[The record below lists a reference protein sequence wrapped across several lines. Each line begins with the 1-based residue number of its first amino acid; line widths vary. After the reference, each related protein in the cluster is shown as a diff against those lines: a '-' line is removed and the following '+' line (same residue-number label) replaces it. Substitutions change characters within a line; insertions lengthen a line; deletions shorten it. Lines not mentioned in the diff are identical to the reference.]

1 MNFKNLFN
9 NRNKSFVRLTEAGD
23 YLGRRLREN
32 LTVYEIDDANGKV
45 TYISERNHLIS
56 CEYKEVKG
64 KLTFANFVTENLDKI
79 MSDDCVDTLVEGR
92 VSDFVQSLVSDRY
105 DKAEAS
111 FDSVLDA
118 FTMRAKIEESRK
130 KLHKRSERFGETYNI
145 KETKS
150 YKKFVE
156 ALPLLQNFLEENKE
170 ELSKNQ
176 KLVEGLRLSKVV
188 GDTYDLPKLTLE
200 NLGDEYIVIPSNSKK
215 TLYEMVCEKELV
227 RKELIEARESFNQVW
242 ASSDAIS
249 TLASHIYSTD
259 GVLKSAIRE
268 TVKEVPYL
276 ALSNKIDLIAL
287 MESVFEVTNPGTLTQ
302 KDIKEF
308 VNKIYEFKKPLK
320 TQVLDHLNETY
331 GVNIQSLKF
340 IPSFKGLAEVQS
352 EVLGMMAESMEE
364 GILCD
369 VLKEFSQTLQK
380 KGGVQV
386 LDVANT
392 MSDVMQEAKFDVV
405 DIRENF
411 DMKKL
416 GDYLADGINEAQYYG
431 DDDKMSD
438 TGGNESDDEC
448 DDCKKKPCVCKD
460 KKDDK
465 KKKKLSKKQQKL
477 DVDGDGEIE
486 GEDLAKLRKEGVAEA
501 EAETEVESEQEVQ
514 AAEEE
519 VQAAAEESEAEQAE
533 MAADEAQDKDFRD
546 LVSDIEKA
554 IKDIDFDLEDDD
566 DPDEEE
572 VEED

>member
-465 KKKKLSKKQQKL
+465 KKKLSKKQKKL

>member
-465 KKKKLSKKQQKL
+465 KKKLSKKQKKL

-501 EAETEVESEQEVQ
+501 EAETEVES
-514 AAEEE
+514 EEE

>member
-465 KKKKLSKKQQKL
+465 KKKLSKKQKKL

-486 GEDLAKLRKEGVAEA
+486 GKDLAKLRKEGVAEA

>member
-1 MNFKNLFN
+1 
-9 NRNKSFVRLTEAGD
+9 
-23 YLGRRLREN
+23 
-32 LTVYEIDDANGKV
+32 
-45 TYISERNHLIS
+45 
-56 CEYKEVKG
+56 
-64 KLTFANFVTENLDKI
+64 
-79 MSDDCVDTLVEGR
+79 
-92 VSDFVQSLVSDRY
+92 VSDRY

-242 ASSDAIS
+242 ASNDAIS

-259 GVLKSAIRE
+259 GVLKRAIRE
-268 TVKEVPYL
+268 TVTEVPYL

-320 TQVLDHLNETY
+320 AQVLDHLNETY

-416 GDYLADGINEAQYYG
+416 GDYLADDINEAQYYG

-465 KKKKLSKKQQKL
+465 KKKLSKKQKKL

-501 EAETEVESEQEVQ
+501 EAETEVESEEEVQ

-519 VQAAAEESEAEQAE
+519 AQAAAEESEAEQAE

>member
-533 MAADEAQDKDFRD
+533 TAADEAQDKDFRD

>member
-448 DDCKKKPCVCKD
+448 DDCKKK
-460 KKDDK
+460 
-465 KKKKLSKKQQKL
+465 LSKKQKKL

>member
-45 TYISERNHLIS
+45 TYISENNHLIS

-79 MSDDCVDTLVEGR
+79 VSDDCVDTLVEGR

-150 YKKFVE
+150 YKKFAE

-242 ASSDAIS
+242 ASNDAIS

-259 GVLKSAIRE
+259 GVLKSAIHE

-320 TQVLDHLNETY
+320 VQVLDHLNETY

-416 GDYLADGINEAQYYG
+416 GDYLADDINEAQYYG

-465 KKKKLSKKQQKL
+465 KKKLSKKQKKL

-501 EAETEVESEQEVQ
+501 EAETEVESEEEVQ